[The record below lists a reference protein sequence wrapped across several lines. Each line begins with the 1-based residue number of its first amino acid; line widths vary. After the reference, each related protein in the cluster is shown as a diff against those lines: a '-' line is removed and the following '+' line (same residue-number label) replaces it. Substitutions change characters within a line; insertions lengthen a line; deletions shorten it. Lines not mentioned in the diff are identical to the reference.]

1 MENCK
6 FCGNELPENST
17 VCPACGKDNTAEM
30 PVPESGK
37 ENAAEMPVPETENTE
52 DASQSLENEIEQT
65 VTMIEEKRP
74 AVKNKL
80 LLGIIGVLWVLM
92 IVLISLLI
100 RQGKTTGELPE
111 DEVSGAPAVEATIPA
126 DGEAGTITE
135 KGSYT
140 VADDVLAANRDNV
153 VATCGGEELTVGQLQ
168 TYYWMQVRSF
178 LNAYGAYAAYFG
190 METTQSLDTQSC
202 GVADG
207 VTWQQYFLES
217 ALNDWQNYQAMA
229 TAAAANGIVMD
240 AEHQAIIDSMESDLE
255 TAAAQSGYENGLA
268 MLADTMG
275 AGCTV
280 EEYRNYLET
289 YYTGYS
295 YYQAW
300 KEENAPS
307 DADIEAFFAEH
318 EAEYADNGI
327 TKETVTIDVRH
338 VLIMPEA
345 SEDNEVTDEAWA
357 DTEKQAKDILKKFK
371 AGKKTEESFADLAKD
386 HSQDP
391 GSSSNGGLY
400 TGVTEGQMV
409 PEFND
414 WCFDTARKPGDTDI
428 VRTDYGYHVMYFVGS
443 TPVWQDYAKS
453 DLENQKANDFVL
465 NISSQYPITVDYSK
479 LMLSDVKLG

>member
-6 FCGNELPENST
+6 FCGSELPENDT
-17 VCPACGKDNTAEM
+17 VCPACGKDNAATEECPVLETAKSE
-30 PVPESGK
+30 P
-37 ENAAEMPVPETENTE
+37 AEKTVE
-52 DASQSLENEIEQT
+52 AEIEET
-65 VTMIEEKRP
+65 VTMMEEKRP
-74 AVKNKL
+74 SKKNKL
-80 LLGIIGVLWVLM
+80 LLGVIGVLLVLL

-100 RQGKTTGELPE
+100 RQGKSTNELPE
-111 DEVSGAPAVEATIPA
+111 DEVSGVPAAEATVPA
-126 DGEAGTITE
+126 DGEPGTVTE

-140 VADDVLAANRDNV
+140 VSDDVLAANRDNV

-190 METTQSLDTQSC
+190 MDTAQSLDTQIC

-229 TAAAANGIVMD
+229 SAAEAKGITMD
-240 AEHQAIIDSMESDLE
+240 EEQRAIVDSMEADLE

-268 MLADTMG
+268 MLEETMG
-275 AGCTV
+275 SGCTV
-280 EEYRNYLET
+280 AEYRKYLET

-295 YYQAW
+295 YYLAW

-307 DADIEAFFAEH
+307 DAEVEAFFAEH
-318 EAEYADNGI
+318 EAEYAENGI
-327 TKETVTIDVRH
+327 TKDSVTIDVRH
-338 VLIMPEA
+338 ILIMPEE
-345 SEDNEVTDEAWA
+345 SEYNEVTDEAWA
-357 DTEKQAKDILKKFK
+357 AAEKQAKSILKKYK
-371 AGKKTEESFADLAKD
+371 SGRKIEEKFAALANEY
-386 HSQDP
+386 SQDP
-391 GSSSNGGLY
+391 GSNTNGGLY

-414 WCFDTARKPGDTDI
+414 WCFDPARKAGDTDI
-428 VRTDYGYHVMYFVGS
+428 VRTDYGYHVMYFVGK

-453 DLENQKANDFVL
+453 DLENQKASEFVL
-465 NISSQYPITVDYSK
+465 SVSSQYPITVDYSK
-479 LMLSDVKLG
+479 IMLSDVKLG